1 MDKKFEGEI
10 GMGKQAQIKVA
21 TIGNLKDIQ
30 ELNHQLCIK
39 ENKEFDPTINEDYPI
54 QKEGKEY
61 FKERIENGCA
71 LVAEVDNKIVGY
83 LVGGMSE
90 ISDYRNV
97 SKMAEAENMY
107 VLEEYRSFGIGGKLF
122 KRFVDWCKIREVERI
137 RVVASAKNTKAIEF
151 YKKEG
156 FETCE
161 IALERK
167 L

>member
-1 MDKKFEGEI
+1 MDKKFEVEI
-10 GMGKQAQIKVA
+10 GIGKQAQIKVA
-21 TIGNLKDIQ
+21 TIDNLKDIQ

-71 LVAEVDNKIVGY
+71 LVAEVGNKIVGY

-122 KRFVDWCKIREVERI
+122 QRFVDWCKIREVERI
-137 RVVASAKNTKAIEF
+137 RVFASAKNTKAIEF

-161 IALERK
+161 IVLERK

>member
-1 MDKKFEGEI
+1 MEKEI
-10 GMGKQAQIKVA
+10 KIRVA

-39 ENKEFDPTINEDYPI
+39 ENKEFDSTINKDYPI

-107 VLEEYRSFGIGGKLF
+107 VLEEYRSLGIGGKLF
-122 KRFVDWCKIREVERI
+122 QKFVDWCKTRGVERI
-137 RVVASAKNTKAIEF
+137 RAVASVKNTRAIEF

-156 FETCE
+156 FETYD
-161 IALERK
+161 IVLERK

>member
-1 MDKKFEGEI
+1 M
-10 GMGKQAQIKVA
+10 VA

-30 ELNHQLCIK
+30 ELNHQLCVK
-39 ENKEFDPTINEDYPI
+39 ENKEFDLTINEDYPI
-54 QKEGKEY
+54 QKAGEEY

-97 SKMAEAENMY
+97 SKIAEAENMY
-107 VLEEYRSFGIGGKLF
+107 VLEEYRSLGIGGKLF
-122 KRFVDWCKIREVERI
+122 QKFVDWCKTRGVEI
-137 RVVASAKNTKAIEF
+137 IKVVASAKNTKAIEF

-156 FETCE
+156 FETYD
-161 IALERK
+161 IVLERK